1 MECCTY
7 QPGLNHLFAVK
18 KKTSKS
24 DTYKNKG
31 LFFAQNHDHMGWL
44 HVIFTPE
51 FRLKEALLHGKF
63 QLWRERAE
71 AKDSSRAFL
80 LGSGMGQPKRG
91 PWPSLRSVGRKVQNR
106 RHFDIDAIGGKETAG
121 IVPTMSF
128 LLTGIEEDSPC
139 WRDYSHRHIPLST
152 LSLATA
158 GKLQRKKVP
167 CNFYIY

>member
-1 MECCTY
+1 MLYLSAWTKSFVCSE
-7 QPGLNHLFAVK
+7 

-63 QLWRERAE
+63 QLQRERAG
-71 AKDSSRAFL
+71 AKDSSWAFL

-106 RHFDIDAIGGKETAG
+106 RHFAIDAIGGKETAG
-121 IVPTMSF
+121 VVPTMLRPLERF
-128 LLTGIEEDSPC
+128 PIDRNRRRLTLLA
-139 WRDYSHRHIPLST
+139 WL
-152 LSLATA
+152 
-158 GKLQRKKVP
+158 
-167 CNFYIY
+167 